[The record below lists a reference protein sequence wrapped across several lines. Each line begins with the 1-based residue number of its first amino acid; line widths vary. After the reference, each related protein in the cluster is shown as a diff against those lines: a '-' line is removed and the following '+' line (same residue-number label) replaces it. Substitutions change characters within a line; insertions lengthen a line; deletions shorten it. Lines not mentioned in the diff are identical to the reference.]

1 MNSSNRLLNKAK
13 HFYSQ
18 FIKNAIKK
26 ESNMEKDKLL
36 EDAAIDIC
44 IQKIVFEINEKMIEY
59 EKNKNNE
66 IKSKIIELI
75 KDRDLI
81 YSNDKE
87 TIKKYLGN
95 EKK

>member
-1 MNSSNRLLNKAK
+1 
-13 HFYSQ
+13 
-18 FIKNAIKK
+18 
-26 ESNMEKDKLL
+26 MEKDKLL

-81 YSNDKE
+81 YSNDKK
-87 TIKKYLGN
+87 TIKKYLIN
-95 EKK
+95 RSN

>member
-1 MNSSNRLLNKAK
+1 
-13 HFYSQ
+13 
-18 FIKNAIKK
+18 
-26 ESNMEKDKLL
+26 MEKDKLL

-44 IQKIVFEINEKMIEY
+44 IQKIALEINEKMTEY
-59 EKNKNNE
+59 EKSKNSE
-66 IKSKIIELI
+66 VKLKMIELI

-95 EKK
+95 RSK